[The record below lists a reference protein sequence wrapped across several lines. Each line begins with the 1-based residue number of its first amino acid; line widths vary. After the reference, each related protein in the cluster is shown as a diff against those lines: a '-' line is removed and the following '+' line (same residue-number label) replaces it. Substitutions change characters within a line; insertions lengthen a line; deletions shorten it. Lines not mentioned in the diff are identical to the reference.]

1 MEPTNLAVTEIADL
15 ATAFARS
22 ASACGLDAPPSAAID
37 LAVALGVLGV
47 ADPRA
52 VFVAGQACFCRGPED
67 LDRYAQ
73 VFAAF
78 FSAGRDVLRQREP
91 SLPRPPVMLVVP
103 EVGDSTAEEHE
114 QTEPTDHSGRIV
126 AAYSAL
132 EVLRRKDF
140 AACSDEELA
149 EISQLIAGMRR
160 HPPRRRSRR
169 TVVSPRSA
177 RGRIDVRATVR
188 ASLRSGAELQRI
200 HRRRHGETERRVV
213 WLLDVSGSMR
223 QYARVMLLLA
233 HGSVVAHGRAE
244 AFALSTR
251 CTRITRELAHRDPD
265 AALDHA
271 AAAAP
276 DIEGGT
282 RLGEGLRTFNDT
294 WGVRA
299 LARGA
304 VVVICSDGW
313 DRGDPTVLAT
323 EMERLHRVAKRIVW
337 VNPLKA
343 TEGYEPLARG
353 MAAALPHID
362 EFCSGHSFEALTEL
376 AEVIAR

>member
-1 MEPTNLAVTEIADL
+1 VAFEDGQSGEEEQEEP
-15 ATAFARS
+15 
-22 ASACGLDAPPSAAID
+22 APD
-37 LAVALGVLGV
+37 NH
-47 ADPRA
+47 
-52 VFVAGQACFCRGPED
+52 PE
-67 LDRYAQ
+67 Q
-73 VFAAF
+73 V
-78 FSAGRDVLRQREP
+78 
-91 SLPRPPVMLVVP
+91 
-103 EVGDSTAEEHE
+103 
-114 QTEPTDHSGRIV
+114 V

-140 AACSDEELA
+140 AACSDDELV
-149 EISQLIAGMRR
+149 EIGQLIAGARR

-169 TVVSPRSA
+169 SVVSPRTA

-188 ASLRSGAELQRI
+188 ASLRNGAELQRI
-200 HRRRHGETERRVV
+200 HRRRQGETERRVV

-223 QYARVMLLLA
+223 QYARVMLLMA
-233 HGSVVAHGRAE
+233 HGSVVAHQRAE

-251 CTRITRELAHRDPD
+251 CTRITRELARKDPD

-276 DIEGGT
+276 DLEGGT
-282 RLGEGLRTFNDT
+282 RLGEGLRTFNNT
-294 WGVRA
+294 WGVRG

-313 DRGDPTVLAT
+313 DRGDPEVLAT
-323 EMERLHRVAKRIVW
+323 EMERLHRVAEKVVW

-353 MAAALPHID
+353 MAAALPHVD
-362 EFCSGHSFEALTEL
+362 EFCSGNTFEALSEL
-376 AEVIAR
+376 MEVIAR

>member
-1 MEPTNLAVTEIADL
+1 MEPTDRAAAEIADL
-15 ATAFARS
+15 ATAFAR
-22 ASACGLDAPPSAAID
+22 AATACGLDAPLSSAID
-37 LAVALGVLGV
+37 LAAALGVLGI
-47 ADPRA
+47 ADPQA
-52 VFVAGQACFCRGPED
+52 VFAAGQACFCHGPED

-78 FSAGRDVLRQREP
+78 FSAGMDALRQQERLHPWP
-91 SLPRPPVMLVVP
+91 SAKLVVP
-103 EVGDSTAEEHE
+103 AVDDSTDEEPE
-114 QTEPTDHSGRIV
+114 QETPTDRSEQVV

-140 AACSDEELA
+140 ADCSDEELA
-149 EISQLIAGMRR
+149 EISRLIAGLRQ

-169 TVVSPRSA
+169 TVVSPRRA

-200 HRRRHGETERRVV
+200 HRRRRGETERRVV

-233 HGSVVAHGRAE
+233 HGSVVAQRRAE

-251 CTRITRELAHRDPD
+251 CTRITRELASRNPD

-276 DIEGGT
+276 DLEGGT
-282 RLGEGLRTFNDT
+282 RLGDGLRTFNDG
-294 WGVRA
+294 WGIRG

-313 DRGDPTVLAT
+313 DRGDPELLGT
-323 EMERLHRVAKRIVW
+323 EMERLHRVAERIVW

-353 MAAALPHID
+353 MAAALPSVD
-362 EFCSGHSFEALTEL
+362 EFCSGHSFEALLEL
-376 AEVIAR
+376 VEVIAR